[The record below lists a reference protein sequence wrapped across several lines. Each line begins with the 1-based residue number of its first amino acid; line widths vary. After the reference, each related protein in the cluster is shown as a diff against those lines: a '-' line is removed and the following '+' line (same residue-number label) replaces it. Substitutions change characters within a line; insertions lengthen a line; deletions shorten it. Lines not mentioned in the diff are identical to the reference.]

1 MTHSLDP
8 VDQSSVPADDGSPVP
23 EDDREP
29 LNAAPLGDA
38 DLEPG
43 ETIDEDT
50 TLDALNDATRVPDAG
65 SEASEPAAA
74 EAPGAADAAP
84 GAGPEPP
91 AVPDEPVAEVVDQ
104 SADVA
109 QLSADLEAAAARLA
123 AAELRSDELASV
135 ANRNSE
141 LVDRL
146 HSENQK
152 LREGEIRQALG
163 PIING
168 LSRIANDVDRMRD
181 PDGELSADLTFIAGR
196 IAEVL
201 HDAGVRPIE
210 PSVGGPFDSSQHHA
224 VGAADAPDA
233 ESDRTIAEVRRTGL
247 AQDDG
252 RVLRAADVVVYRY
265 APAPAPAP
273 EAPTAEASAAE
284 APATETPTEEL
295 ST

>member
-8 VDQSSVPADDGSPVP
+8 VDQPDVPVEGPSPAV

-29 LNAAPLGDA
+29 LNAAPLSDA
-38 DLEPG
+38 DLEPDG
-43 ETIDEDT
+43 DLDEDT
-50 TLDALNDATRVPDAG
+50 TRDALNDAGLVPEIG
-65 SEASEPAAA
+65 SEGSEPAAA
-74 EAPGAADAAP
+74 EPSVEAATPAPD
-84 GAGPEPP
+84 PEPTAP
-91 AVPDEPVAEVVDQ
+91 VDEPAAEAPEQ
-104 SADVA
+104 SAEVA
-109 QLSADLEAAAARLA
+109 QLSADLEAAHGRLA

-146 HSENQK
+146 HSENQR

-168 LSRIANDVDRMRD
+168 LSRISNDVDRMRE
-181 PDGELSADLTFIAGR
+181 PDGTLSDDLGFIAGR

-224 VGAADAPDA
+224 VGATDAPDA
-233 ESDRTIAEVRRTGL
+233 DSDRTIAEVRRTGL

-252 RVLRAADVVVYRY
+252 RVLRAADVVVFRY
-265 APAPAPAP
+265 
-273 EAPTAEASAAE
+273 T
-284 APATETPTEEL
+284 PATETQTEEL